1 MEFLLALP
9 AEIALGKAPE
19 SPPVAF
25 IVAQQARGPRWR
37 AHLYYAFITLFGW
50 CGGA

>member
-9 AEIALGKAPE
+9 AEIALGNAPE

-25 IVAQQARGPRWR
+25 IVAQQARGSR
-37 AHLYYAFITLFGW
+37 
-50 CGGA
+50 